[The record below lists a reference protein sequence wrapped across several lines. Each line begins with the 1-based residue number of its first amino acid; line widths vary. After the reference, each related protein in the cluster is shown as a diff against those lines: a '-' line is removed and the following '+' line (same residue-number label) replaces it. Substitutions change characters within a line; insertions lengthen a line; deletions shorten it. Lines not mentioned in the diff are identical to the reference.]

1 LNAHQSSSALG
12 IALSA
17 LLLWW
22 AFKDAPIA
30 QVLDHIRHANV
41 WLLIAA
47 TVVGT
52 CIFPLRARRWRTIL
66 DPVAPDLPFWMLWRA
81 TAIGMMISNVVPARA
96 GEVARAYALTRE
108 TDRVP
113 FTAAFASIAVDR
125 VFDAAVILLL
135 MFAAMLDPRLA
146 AGATIAGRPVGN
158 LAFGGVVFAVAVLTV
173 LYLMVFFP
181 ALVLATY
188 AWVARR
194 IAPRLQERGL
204 SHLTAFMSG
213 LGVLRSPRRFLSVFW
228 WTLIHWLVNAA
239 AFYIGFLAFGI
250 DAPFSAALFLQ
261 GIIAIGVA
269 VPQAP
274 GFWGTFELLGKLGL
288 ALYGVPD
295 GLAVAWGFSYHLLS
309 FIPITLIGAAYFIRM
324 GIHLGD
330 VRAASS
336 AARST
341 DAHEPPAAAPAAS
354 SGR

>member
-1 LNAHQSSSALG
+1 MKLGWRGALG

-17 LLLWW
+17 LLLWF
-22 AFKDAPIA
+22 AFKDAPIG
-30 QVLDHIRHANV
+30 QVLQHIRHANV
-41 WLLIAA
+41 WLLLAA

-52 CIFPLRARRWRTIL
+52 CIFPLRAWRWRTIL
-66 DPVAPDLPFWMLWRA
+66 DPVAPKMPFGMLWRS

-108 TDRVP
+108 SDRVP

-125 VFDAAVILLL
+125 VFDAAVLLLL

-146 AGATIAGRPVGN
+146 EGATIAGRPISD
-158 LAFGGVVFAVAVLTV
+158 LAFGGVIFAVGVLAVL
-173 LYLMVFFP
+173 YIMVFFP
-181 ALVLATY
+181 VLVLATY
-188 AWVARR
+188 GWLARR
-194 IAPRLQERGL
+194 ISPRLEERGRA
-204 SHLTAFMSG
+204 HLEAFMSG
-213 LGVLRSPRRFLSVFW
+213 LGVLRSPRRFALVFW
-228 WTLIHWLVNAA
+228 WTLVHWLVNAA
-239 AFYIGFLAFGI
+239 AFWIGFVAFGI
-250 DAPFSAALFLQ
+250 EAPFSAALFLQ

-330 VRAASS
+330 VN
-336 AARST
+336 AARAGTS
-341 DAHEPPAAAPAAS
+341 PAAEPAP
-354 SGR
+354 

>member
-1 LNAHQSSSALG
+1 MKLGWRGALG

-22 AFKDAPIA
+22 AFRDAPFGE
-30 QVLDHIRHANV
+30 VLDHIRHANV
-41 WLLIAA
+41 WLLLAA

-52 CIFPLRARRWRTIL
+52 SIFPLRARRWRTIL
-66 DPVAPDLPFWMLWRA
+66 DPVAPALPFGMLWRS

-125 VFDAAVILLL
+125 VFDAAVLLML
-135 MFAAMLDPRLA
+135 MFAAMMDPRLA
-146 AGATIAGRPVGN
+146 AGASIGGRPISE
-158 LAFGGVVFAVAVLTV
+158 LALGGLVFAVAVLTV

-181 ALVLATY
+181 ALVLTGY
-188 AWVARR
+188 GWFARLVS
-194 IAPRLQERGL
+194 PRLEERGRG
-204 SHLTAFMSG
+204 HLEAFMSG
-213 LGVLRSPRRFLSVFW
+213 LGVLRSPRRFVAVFW
-228 WTLIHWLVNAA
+228 WTLLHWLVNAA
-239 AFYIGFLAFGI
+239 AFWIGFIAFGI

-288 ALYGVPD
+288 ALYGVRD

-330 VRAASS
+330 VRAASTGEVAS
-336 AARST
+336 ADTTGSADTAVSR
-341 DAHEPPAAAPAAS
+341 
-354 SGR
+354 